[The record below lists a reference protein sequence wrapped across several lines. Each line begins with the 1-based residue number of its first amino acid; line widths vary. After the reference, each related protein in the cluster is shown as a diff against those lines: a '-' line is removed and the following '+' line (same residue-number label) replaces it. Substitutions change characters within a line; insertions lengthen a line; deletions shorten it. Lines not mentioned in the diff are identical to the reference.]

1 MSGMT
6 DAHQM
11 SIGTFAQQTGL
22 SVPALRY
29 YDQIGLLPPATVDP
43 SSGYRRYQTDQLKPA
58 RDIYMLR
65 ALGLP
70 IDLVRDVVSADPA
83 RLLIAL
89 GQHRD
94 QLAQRIRLLNEIT
107 AAVDAQDN
115 DTIDHYLHE
124 FTELGASMPDPT
136 TCRPVQITIHAD
148 DLPRAVTFY
157 TGVFGGEFNESTSSI
172 PFGTWKTDSFFL
184 LTIEPQGDSSNY
196 PGRNAC
202 FTFLV
207 DDVDAMH
214 TRALTAGA
222 TEVHPPQDF
231 AWKPRTS
238 IVDDPSGNRIA
249 LSQA

>member
-1 MSGMT
+1 MT
-6 DAHQM
+6 GEHQM
-11 SIGTFAQQTGL
+11 SIGTFAQQSGL

-43 SSGYRRYQTDQLKPA
+43 SSGYRRYQSDQLKAA
-58 RDIYMLR
+58 RDIYLLR

-70 IDLVRDVVSADPA
+70 IDDVRNVINAQPA
-83 RLLIAL
+83 RLLNVL

-107 AAVDAQDN
+107 AAVDAHDN

-124 FTELGASMPDPT
+124 FAQLGGTVPDQT

-184 LTIEPQGDSSNY
+184 LTIEPPCDGGNH
-196 PGRNAC
+196 PGRNTC
-202 FTFLV
+202 FSFLV

-214 TRALTAGA
+214 TRALSAGA
-222 TEVHPPQDF
+222 TEVQPPQDF